1 MIVREPFQTAVK
13 AAQMQAAQPILSV
26 QEFFVATGVEQG
38 LEGGEEEEMK
48 STSRTVQD
56 SPAAFSELFFGNS
69 PATALSQSSSSSSLS
84 APLEDTLP
92 AINMA
97 ALTQLAR
104 EQASRIRELE
114 VVNVDLVKELDRITR
129 SKDQLIGA
137 LQMDVQKWHT
147 EARDKSLGFSAIQG
161 KADQCDVISVEKE
174 SLKRELEDLRLERD
188 NLLVRLEKSNSEA
201 ANSQRSSKLEMNT
214 ASLEIARL
222 KLELES
228 WTTGN
233 KQSTV
238 EQLEM
243 GFTGKEKSQLQEQ
256 LQRERA
262 DATEQSAK
270 LVRALDDLTQAER
283 REALMQ
289 AEISSLR
296 RRASDLEAYERASSV
311 TLERLD
317 AELQQVTAENS
328 ILRGKMLAAGSG
340 KQRGTYLDGPVGTSN
355 AAVSNGPISFPRET
369 VPEKGI
375 AHTTSTA
382 HTLPE
387 NPPRGNLPVTAPRL
401 LSGAALQ
408 GPHKSLV
415 VGVPHQPIPGSTQSL
430 PLPPSPQ
437 HRKIKSVFREEENRA
452 QALSLHLPTTTR
464 QEPLQREPPSYN
476 EISGP
481 PANSFTREG
490 LVAKAAIPLPVPPV
504 RPPSSA
510 PFATESSSAALAK
523 TYEAAEKALTTLI
536 TEKNSLREE
545 GARYV

>member
-1 MIVREPFQTAVK
+1 MREPFQTAVK
-13 AAQMQAAQPILSV
+13 AAQMQAAQSILSV

-69 PATALSQSSSSSSLS
+69 PSTALSQSSSSSSLS

-161 KADQCDVISVEKE
+161 KADQLDVISVEKE

-201 ANSQRSSKLEMNT
+201 ANSQRNSKLEMNT

-228 WTTGN
+228 WTEGN

-311 TLERLD
+311 SMERLD

-328 ILRGKMLAAGSG
+328 ILRGKMLVVGSG
-340 KQRGTYLDGPVGTSN
+340 GQRGTYLDGPGGTNN
-355 AAVSNGPISFPRET
+355 AAVSSGPIPFPRET

-387 NPPRGNLPVTAPRL
+387 NPPRGNLSVTAPRL

-415 VGVPHQPIPGSTQSL
+415 VGIPHQPIPGSTQSL
-430 PLPPSPQ
+430 PQPPSPQ

-464 QEPLQREPPSYN
+464 QEPLQREPPSYH

-490 LVAKAAIPLPVPPV
+490 LVAKVAIPLPVPPV